1 LNASG
6 RSRLAAKRDVAPL
19 TSPAQAWDCRAA
31 LVHRRNGL
39 QRFALILLGISLC
52 AQAASAAEPAS
63 RCVVIDDDDARLA
76 CYDEA
81 FGRVAP
87 VGATTHAAAT
97 ASAAPTTAAL
107 PERPAKDFGLSA
119 EQRAPSKEPS
129 ELVATV
135 ASVQAHS
142 HVGRWIITLDNG
154 QVWEQRETTSEAR
167 RPRPGDTVTISKAS
181 LGSYLLTA
189 PGRGSSRV
197 RRIR

>member
-1 LNASG
+1 M
-6 RSRLAAKRDVAPL
+6 
-19 TSPAQAWDCRAA
+19 
-31 LVHRRNGL
+31 H
-39 QRFALILLGISLC
+39 RFALTLLGMSLC

-63 RCVVIDDDDARLA
+63 RCVGIDDDRARLA

-81 FGRVAP
+81 FGRMAP
-87 VGATTHAAAT
+87 VGATARAAT
-97 ASAAPTTAAL
+97 VAGAAPTPSAV
-107 PERPAKDFGLSA
+107 PERPEKDFGLSA
-119 EQRAPSKEPS
+119 EQRAPNREPK

-135 ASVQAHS
+135 ANVQAHS
-142 HVGRWIITLDNG
+142 HIGRWIVTLDNG